1 MRIGTSQ
8 KSAKIEHGHL
18 VHVETPSLVILGV
31 VNMNGKLET
40 DAALKAQLDAALAGA
55 AASQGAQDWYA
66 KLSAFI
72 AEVKDCIPGKLKD
85 TDFLMRLWDD
95 NPVSATGMGS
105 VKIAPALAD
114 ADFRDWFAA
123 EVSKPLPTDAAEA
136 EGQLT
141 ALYNG
146 LRDRLKPLCGRTP
159 RLKLNRVLCAIY
171 PEHFTTV
178 ADPGKLLF
186 LHKEMGGGV
195 NDHPVRAHKA
205 IRKRIDDLLG
215 PVATGR
221 PIEAV
226 RRICLPWM
234 VYERV
239 ADDGINEASIDP
251 TKDVVALKPLPAP
264 LRRKGLTSMKGGF
277 QTLLGYL
284 PELSDGVSKEEF
296 ADIIK
301 QSNQELAQ
309 SSLMTCINVVSR
321 EFDLCKRDGD
331 TYRLS
336 ARGIN
341 LLETQ
346 DPDEFADHLL
356 TKVLGVDH
364 VVKTLEKGPQTKASL
379 MAMLQKVHPGW
390 TSDFAPSAMIG
401 WLSSLDV
408 IAVADKKQLALT
420 ERGKRWAELVTWE
433 PQSLAKPAETV
444 DEVKTEITEETLV
457 PEFGPLWVR
466 LTDLVA
472 GKLVI
477 DQSLVGQL
485 HAGLWFHPVRHFAV
499 LTGISGSG
507 KTQLA
512 QNYALALTNATK
524 GEHDRVRIIPV
535 QPGWYDPSPLLGYV
549 NPIQDSSY
557 RSAPFLDLLL
567 RAADDPE
574 QPYVAIL
581 DEMNLSHPEQYLAP
595 VLSAMETRGWL
606 DLHQLGENS
615 TPIPRRVRYPS
626 NLVIIGTLNMDE
638 TTHGLSDKVL
648 DRAYTLEFWEI
659 SVQDFPGWQTVQLTH
674 VLKEKTKAVLTELV
688 KALAPVRLHF
698 GWRTIDDVVSYL
710 AFHASFAP
718 TEAAALDNVIYAKV
732 LPKLRGDTS
741 VKFEK
746 ALQDM
751 YKVLADNGLPRCCE
765 KVKSLQ
771 EDLSATGSARF
782 WR

>member
-1 MRIGTSQ
+1 
-8 KSAKIEHGHL
+8 
-18 VHVETPSLVILGV
+18 
-31 VNMNGKLET
+31 MNGKLES
-40 DAALKAQLDAALAGA
+40 DAALKAQVESALADVA
-55 AASQGAQDWYA
+55 VSKGAQNWYA
-66 KLSAFI
+66 KLANFI
-72 AEVKDCIPGKLKD
+72 DEVKAGIPTKLQD
-85 TDFLMRLWDD
+85 AEFLKRLWDV
-95 NPVSATGMGS
+95 NPVAATGMGS
-105 VKIAPALAD
+105 VKIGPALAN
-114 ADFRDWFAA
+114 AEFRDWFAT
-123 EVSKPLPTDAAEA
+123 EVSKPLPTDSVDAEA
-136 EGQLT
+136 QLI

-146 LRDRLKPLCGRTP
+146 LRDRLRPLCGRTP

-171 PEHFTTV
+171 PEHFTTI

-186 LHKEMGGGV
+186 LHKEMGGGA

-205 IRKRIDDLLG
+205 IRKRVDAVLG
-215 PVATGR
+215 PETIINPVD
-221 PIEAV
+221 AV

-234 VYERV
+234 IYERI
-239 ADDGINEASIDP
+239 ADDSINEAAQDP
-251 TKDVVALKPLPAP
+251 TEDVTALKPLPAT

-284 PELSDGVSKEEF
+284 PELNDGVSKEEF

-301 QSNQELAQ
+301 QSNPELAQ

-364 VVKTLEKGPQTKASL
+364 VVKSLEEGPQSKSSL
-379 MAMLQKVHPGW
+379 VAMLQKVHPGW
-390 TSDFAPSAMIG
+390 TSDFAPSSILG
-401 WLSSLDV
+401 WLTSLAV
-408 IAVADKKQLALT
+408 IEATDKKQLVLT
-420 ERGKRWAELVTWE
+420 ERGKGWAELVTWE
-433 PQSLAKPAETV
+433 PQSLPKQLDTV
-444 DEVKTEITEETLV
+444 EEVKAEIAGYALV
-457 PEFGPLWVR
+457 PEFEPLWTR
-466 LTDLVA
+466 LLELVT
-472 GKLVI
+472 GKLVFE
-477 DQSLVGQL
+477 QSLVAQL

-512 QNYALALTNATK
+512 QNYALALCSAA
-524 GEHDRVRIIPV
+524 HDDQDRVRVIPV

-549 NPIQDSSY
+549 NPIQESSY

-567 RAADDPE
+567 RAAANPE

-595 VLSAMETRGWL
+595 VLSAMETHGWL
-606 DLHQLGENS
+606 DLHQLSEDS
-615 TPIPRRVRYPS
+615 TPVPRRVRYPS
-626 NLVIIGTLNMDE
+626 NLAIVGTLNMDE

-648 DRAYTLEFWEI
+648 DRAYTLEFWHI
-659 SVQDFPGWQTVQLTH
+659 SVQDFPGWKTVKLGPE
-674 VLKEKTKAVLTELV
+674 LKQKTETVLTQLV
-688 KALAPVRLHF
+688 DALAPVRLHF
-698 GWRTIDDVVSYL
+698 GWRTIDDVLSYL
-710 AFHASFAP
+710 AFHATFAA
-718 TEAAALDNVIYAKV
+718 TETTALDNVIYAKV
-732 LPKLRGDTS
+732 LPKLRGETS
-741 VKFEK
+741 VKFQQ
-746 ALQDM
+746 ALQDT
-751 YKVLADNGLPRCCE
+751 YKALADSGLLRSCE

-771 EDLSATGSARF
+771 EDLVATGSARF